1 MVVRLIIVHICY
13 YTSFGTQ
20 SYRFVLGVPL
30 RVGLSLLPSA
40 SLRASVL
47 SLAHTATQAPPHAV
61 QTSHHSSPPGL
72 CGCFYPSIPWVS
84 PMAIDIQALRACMWF
99 FYPLIPRA
107 SHHPWILICTLSWLV
122 FFKKQLLLYSQKEK
136 IHIFVATNY

>member
-20 SYRFVLGVPL
+20 SYRFFWGAPF

-47 SLAHTATQAPPHAV
+47 SLAHTATQAPPHHSPTPLSKLLHHFSLPTAHCPL
-61 QTSHHSSPPGL
+61 QTANSPLLHLSSL
-72 CGCFYPSIPWVS
+72 STANCQLITFPWVS
-84 PMAIDIQALRACMWF
+84 PMAIDIQALRAGVF
-99 FYPLIPRA
+99 QKTIA
-107 SHHPWILICTLSWLV
+107 VICSKRKTTQPGV
-122 FFKKQLLLYSQKEK
+122 
-136 IHIFVATNY
+136 N